1 LVKKNNGIYL
11 CEEKIIMS
19 VHYKKETSFLTA
31 VDCIIF
37 GFDGKDLKALLI
49 KRGFDPEK
57 DKWSLMGGFVK
68 KDEAVDAAAVR
79 ILNDLTGLDDIYMEQ
94 VHCFGDVERDAAA
107 RVISITYFALI
118 KIDSNDDDLLK
129 KHNAKWFNI
138 NKIPPLVFDH
148 KKMLVV
154 AKERLR
160 QKVANHPIGFELLPE
175 KFTLLQ
181 LQNLYETI
189 YEQKFDNG
197 NFSRKI
203 LSLDILMKLK
213 EKEKSGSKKG
223 SFLFVFDEIK
233 YKALDRVGMKMI

>member
-1 LVKKNNGIYL
+1 
-11 CEEKIIMS
+11 MS

-49 KRGFDPEK
+49 KRGFEPEK

-94 VHCFGDVERDAAA
+94 LHCFGDVDRDAAA
-107 RVISITYFALI
+107 RVISISYFALI
-118 KIDSNDDDLLK
+118 KIDSNDDELIK

-160 QKVANHPIGFELLPE
+160 QKVSNHPIGFELLPE

-233 YKALDRVGMKMI
+233 YKALDRVGIKII

>member
-1 LVKKNNGIYL
+1 
-11 CEEKIIMS
+11 MS

-49 KRGFDPEK
+49 KRGFEPEK

-68 KDEAVDAAAVR
+68 KSEAVDAAAVR
-79 ILNDLTGLDDIYMEQ
+79 ILNDLTGLDDVYMEQ
-94 VHCFGDVERDAAA
+94 LHCFGDVDRDTAA

-129 KHNAKWFNI
+129 KHQAKWFNI

-148 KKMLVV
+148 KKMLIA

-233 YKALDRVGMKMI
+233 YKTLDRVGIKMI